1 MDYGSGAVFG
11 CPAHDQ
17 RDLEFARKYG
27 LPVTRVVAPSV
38 DEADAPIGEEAY
50 TGPGLLVNSRFLD
63 GLPAEEGVR
72 EVVHRAEQDGW
83 GQGTTVWRLRDWGVS
98 RQRYWGTP
106 IPIIHCEAD
115 RKSTRLNYS
124 H

>member
-38 DEADAPIGEEAY
+38 DEADAPICEEAY

-72 EVVHRAEQDGW
+72 AVIPRAEQDGR
-83 GQGTTVWRLRDWGVS
+83 GQGTTVWRLRVWGVS
-98 RQRYWGTP
+98 RHGYWGPP
-106 IPIIHCEAD
+106 IPLTHLAA
-115 RKSTRLNYS
+115 
-124 H
+124 